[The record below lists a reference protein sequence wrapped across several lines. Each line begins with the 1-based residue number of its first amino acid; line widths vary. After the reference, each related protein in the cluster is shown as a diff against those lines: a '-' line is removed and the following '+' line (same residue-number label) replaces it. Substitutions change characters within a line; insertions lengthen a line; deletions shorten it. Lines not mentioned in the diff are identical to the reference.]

1 MNNLKLA
8 LDHLESRLQSL
19 VESSAAR
26 LFPNDLSP
34 HELSSRL
41 LEAVRSNVQL
51 DSGQGSL
58 VPNHFIILVHPLHA
72 EVLQNDQLLVDGLKQ
87 SISEAIQEM
96 GLDVPSP
103 MMLRFEPDSGLAQG
117 EITVLARNIQEE
129 ISQTNDVAIPLDE
142 MTDAIPEGA
151 FLIVNGTRIFP
162 LDQAVV
168 NIGRRSDNHLVVDDP
183 RVSRLHAQL
192 RLVRWTFHVVLDLDS
207 TGGTWVNGKRVN
219 QHTLFPGDVISL
231 SGVPI
236 VFGQDDISL
245 SETQEYV
252 PPV

>member
-41 LEAVRSNVQL
+41 LEAVRSNIQL

-96 GLDVPSP
+96 GLDAPST
-103 MMLRFEPDSGLAQG
+103 MMLHFEPDSGLAQG

-129 ISQTNDVAIPLDE
+129 ISQTNDVAIALEE
-142 MTDAIPEGA
+142 MIDAIPEGA

-168 NIGRRSDNHLVVDDP
+168 NIGRRSDNHLVIDDT

-192 RLVRWTFHVVLDLDS
+192 RLVHGRFVVLDLDS